1 MSIEK
6 TMKIVDR
13 QIPKT
18 QDAKIRAH
26 NFDEV
31 SYGYDYETALI
42 EAERCLH
49 CKDAKC
55 VAGCPV
61 GVNIPAFI
69 SKLHEGDILGAG
81 EIIKLNNALPAI
93 CGRVCPQESQCEARC
108 VRGMSDKLGGAVAI
122 GALERFVADY
132 CLEHAQPLLRAPYN
146 GKNVA
151 VIGSGPAGLTCA
163 GLLAKF
169 GCKVTVFEAFHKAG
183 GVLVYGIPEFRL
195 PKVLVEKEID
205 TLRELGVDIVV
216 NTVIGKTIMIDEL
229 LSEYDAIFI
238 GTGAGLPMFMNI
250 PGESLNGVYTANEY
264 LTRVNLMKA
273 YDKSSDTPIVVGK
286 KVVVV
291 GAGNVAMD
299 AARTAIRLGAESV
312 KVVYRRSRA
321 EMPARREEIDHAEEE
336 GIELVLLTNPIE
348 IIGNGKVE
356 GVKCVKMQLG
366 EPDKSG
372 RRRPITVEGS
382 EFLIEADQVIMS
394 LGTTPNPLLKKSTD
408 KLETTTRGTIIVD
421 EETLESSIPNVYAGG
436 DVVTGAATVILAM
449 SAGKKA
455 ANSILE
461 RLNVR

>member
-1 MSIEK
+1 
-6 TMKIVDR
+6 MKIVDR
-13 QIPKT
+13 QIPNM
-18 QDAKIRAH
+18 QEAKVRAC
-26 NFDEV
+26 NFKEV
-31 SYGYDYETALI
+31 NLGYDYETALI

-49 CKDAKC
+49 CKDARC

-81 EIIKLNNALPAI
+81 EIIKLNNSLPAI
-93 CGRVCPQESQCEARC
+93 CGRVCPQESQCEAKC

-122 GALERFVADY
+122 GALERVVADY
-132 CLEHAQPLLRAPYN
+132 SLEHSQPLLRAPFN
-146 GKNVA
+146 GKSVA

-163 GLLAKF
+163 GMLAKF
-169 GCKVTVFEAFHKAG
+169 GCKVTVYEAFHKAG

-205 TLRELGVDIVV
+205 TLRGLGVEIVL
-216 NTVIGKTIMIDEL
+216 NTVIGKTIMIEEL
-229 LSEYDAIFI
+229 LESNDAIFI

-250 PGESLNGVYTANEY
+250 PGESLNGVYSANEY

-273 YDKSSDTPIVVGK
+273 YDKNSPTPIVVGK

-299 AARTAIRLGAESV
+299 AARTALRLGAESV

-321 EMPARREEIDHAEEE
+321 EMPARREEIDPAEEE
-336 GIELVLLTNPIE
+336 GIQFILLTNPTE
-348 IIGNGKVE
+348 IIGDKKVE
-356 GVKCVKMQLG
+356 GIKCVKMKLG
-366 EPDKSG
+366 EPDQTG
-372 RRRPITVEGS
+372 RRRPEVISGS
-382 EFLIEADQVIMS
+382 EFVIEADQVIMS

-408 KLETTTRGTIIVD
+408 KLQTTKRGTIIVN
-421 EETLESSIPNVYAGG
+421 EETLESSMPNVYAGG

>member
-1 MSIEK
+1 MSIER

-13 QIPKT
+13 QIPNM
-18 QDAKIRAH
+18 QEAKVRAC
-26 NFDEV
+26 NFMEV
-31 SYGYDYETALI
+31 NLGYDYETALV

-49 CKDAKC
+49 CKDARC

-69 SKLHEGDILGAG
+69 SKLHEGDIMGAG
-81 EIIKLNNALPAI
+81 EIIKLNNSLPAI
-93 CGRVCPQESQCEARC
+93 CGRVCPQESQCEAKC

-132 CLEHAQPLLRAPYN
+132 CLEHSQPLLRAPFN
-146 GKNVA
+146 GKSVA

-163 GLLAKF
+163 GMLAKF
-169 GCKVTVFEAFHKAG
+169 GCKVTVYEAFHKAG

-205 TLRELGVDIVV
+205 TLRGLGVEIVL
-216 NTVIGKTIMIDEL
+216 NTVIGKTIMIEEL
-229 LSEYDAIFI
+229 LENNDAIFI

-250 PGESLNGVYTANEY
+250 PGESLNGVYSANEY

-273 YDKSSDTPIVVGK
+273 YDPNSPTPIVVGK

-336 GIELVLLTNPIE
+336 GIEFILLTNPTE
-348 IIGNGKVE
+348 IIGDKKVE
-356 GVKCVKMQLG
+356 GIKCVKMKLG
-366 EPDKSG
+366 EPDQTG
-372 RRRPITVEGS
+372 RRRPEVVSGS
-382 EFLIEADQVIMS
+382 EFVIESDQVIMS

-408 KLETTTRGTIIVD
+408 KLQTTKRGTIIVN
-421 EETLESSIPNVYAGG
+421 EETLESSMPNVYAGG

>member
-1 MSIEK
+1 
-6 TMKIVDR
+6 MKIVER
-13 QIPKT
+13 QNVNT
-18 QDAKIRAH
+18 QDAKLRAK
-26 NFDEV
+26 NFSEV
-31 SYGYDYETALI
+31 SLGYDYETALI

-69 SKLHEGDILGAG
+69 SKLHDGDILGAG
-81 EIIKLNNALPAI
+81 EIIKLNNSLPAV
-93 CGRVCPQESQCEARC
+93 CGRVCPQESQCEAKC

-132 CLEHAQPLLRAPYN
+132 CLEHSQPLLRAPYN
-146 GKNVA
+146 GKKVA
-151 VIGSGPAGLTCA
+151 IIGSGPAGLTCA
-163 GLLAKF
+163 GMLAKF
-169 GCKVTVFEAFHKAG
+169 GCKVTIYEAFHKAG

-205 TLRELGVDIVV
+205 TLRELGVEIVL
-216 NTVIGKTIMIDEL
+216 NTVIGKTIMLDEL
-229 LSEYDAIFI
+229 LDEYDALFV

-321 EMPARREEIDHAEEE
+321 EMPARAEEIDHAEEE
-336 GIELVLLTNPIE
+336 GIELVLLTNPVE
-348 IIGNGKVE
+348 IMGDKKVE
-356 GVKCVKMQLG
+356 GVKCIKMQLG

-372 RRRPITVEGS
+372 RRRPVPIEGS
-382 EFLIEADQVIMS
+382 EYVIEADQVIMS

-408 KLETTTRGTIIVD
+408 RLETTQKGTIIVD
-421 EETLESSIPNVYAGG
+421 ENLESSIPNVYAGG

>member
-1 MSIEK
+1 MSIER

-13 QIPKT
+13 QIPNMQEPKV
-18 QDAKIRAH
+18 RAC
-26 NFDEV
+26 NFKEV
-31 SYGYDYETALI
+31 NLGYDYETALI

-49 CKDAKC
+49 CKDARC

-81 EIIKLNNALPAI
+81 EIIKLNNSLPAI
-93 CGRVCPQESQCEARC
+93 CGRVCPQESQCEAKC

-132 CLEHAQPLLRAPYN
+132 CLEHSQPLLRAPFN
-146 GKNVA
+146 GKSVA

-163 GLLAKF
+163 GMLAKF
-169 GCKVTVFEAFHKAG
+169 GCKVTVYEAFHKAG

-205 TLRELGVDIVV
+205 TLRGLGVEIVL
-216 NTVIGKTIMIDEL
+216 NTVIGKTIMIEEL
-229 LSEYDAIFI
+229 LESNDAIFI

-250 PGESLNGVYTANEY
+250 PGESLNGVYSANEY

-273 YDKSSDTPIVVGK
+273 YDPNSPTPIVVGK

-336 GIELVLLTNPIE
+336 GIEFILLTNPTE
-348 IIGNGKVE
+348 IIGDKKVE
-356 GVKCVKMQLG
+356 GIKCVKMKLG
-366 EPDKSG
+366 EPDQTG
-372 RRRPITVEGS
+372 RRRPEVVSGS
-382 EFLIEADQVIMS
+382 EFVIEADQVIMS

-408 KLETTTRGTIIVD
+408 KLQTTKRGTIIVN
-421 EETLESSIPNVYAGG
+421 EETLESSMPNVYAGG

>member
-1 MSIEK
+1 MSIER

-18 QDAKIRAH
+18 QEPKVRAR

-31 SYGYDYETALI
+31 SLGYDYETALI

-49 CKDAKC
+49 CKDARC

-81 EIIKLNNALPAI
+81 EIIKLNNSLPAV
-93 CGRVCPQESQCEARC
+93 CGRVCPQETQCEAKC

-146 GKNVA
+146 GKKVA

-163 GLLAKF
+163 GMLAKF
-169 GCKVTVFEAFHKAG
+169 GCKVTVYEAFHKAG

-195 PKVLVEKEID
+195 PKVLVEREID
-205 TLRELGVDIVV
+205 TLRELGVDIVL
-216 NTVIGKTIMIDEL
+216 NTVIGKTIMIEEL
-229 LSEYDAIFI
+229 LEEYDAIFI

-286 KVVVV
+286 NVVVV

-321 EMPARREEIDHAEEE
+321 EMPARYEEIEHAEEE

-348 IIGNGKVE
+348 IVGEGKVE
-356 GVKCVKMQLG
+356 GVRCVKMALG

-372 RRRPITVEGS
+372 RRRPVAIEGS
-382 EFLIEADQVIMS
+382 EFFIEADQVIMS

-408 KLETTTRGTIIVD
+408 KLATTSKGTIVVN
-421 EETLESSIPNVYAGG
+421 EETLESSIKNVYAGG

>member
-1 MSIEK
+1 MSIER

-18 QDAKIRAH
+18 QEPKVRAR

-31 SYGYDYETALI
+31 SLGYDYETALI

-49 CKDAKC
+49 CKDARC

-81 EIIKLNNALPAI
+81 EIIKLNNSLPAV
-93 CGRVCPQESQCEARC
+93 CGRVCPQETQCEAKC

-146 GKNVA
+146 GKKVA

-163 GLLAKF
+163 GMLAKF
-169 GCKVTVFEAFHKAG
+169 GCKVTVYEAFHKAG

-195 PKVLVEKEID
+195 PKVLVEREID
-205 TLRELGVDIVV
+205 TLRELGVDIVL
-216 NTVIGKTIMIDEL
+216 NTVIGKTIMIEEL
-229 LSEYDAIFI
+229 LEEYDAIFI
-238 GTGAGLPMFMNI
+238 GTGAGLPMFMDI

-286 KVVVV
+286 NVVVV

-321 EMPARREEIDHAEEE
+321 EMPARYEEIEHAEEE

-348 IIGNGKVE
+348 IVGEGKVE
-356 GVKCVKMQLG
+356 GVRCVKMALG

-372 RRRPITVEGS
+372 RRRPVVIEGS
-382 EFLIEADQVIMS
+382 EFFIEADQVIMS

-408 KLETTTRGTIIVD
+408 KLATTLKGTIVVN
-421 EETLESSIPNVYAGG
+421 EETLESSIKNVYAGG

>member
-1 MSIEK
+1 MSIER

-13 QIPKT
+13 QIPNM
-18 QDAKIRAH
+18 QDAKVRAC
-26 NFDEV
+26 NFMEV
-31 SYGYDYETALI
+31 NQGYDYETALV

-81 EIIKLNNALPAI
+81 EIIKLNNSLPAV
-93 CGRVCPQESQCEARC
+93 CGRVCPQESQCEAKC

-132 CLEHAQPLLRAPYN
+132 CLEHSQPLLRAPFN
-146 GKNVA
+146 GKRVA

-163 GLLAKF
+163 GMLAKF
-169 GCKVTVFEAFHKAG
+169 GCKVTVYEAFHKAG

-205 TLRELGVDIVV
+205 TLRSLGVEIVL
-216 NTVIGKTIMIDEL
+216 NTVIGKTIMIEEL
-229 LSEYDAIFI
+229 LESNDAIFI

-250 PGESLNGVYTANEY
+250 PGESLNGVYSANEY

-273 YDKSSDTPIVVGK
+273 YDKNSPTPIVVGK

-336 GIELVLLTNPIE
+336 GIEFILLTNPTE
-348 IIGNGKVE
+348 IIGDKKVE
-356 GVKCVKMQLG
+356 GIKCVKMKLG
-366 EPDKSG
+366 EPDQTG
-372 RRRPITVEGS
+372 RRRPEVVSGS
-382 EFLIEADQVIMS
+382 EFVIDADQVIMS

-408 KLETTTRGTIIVD
+408 KLQTTKRGTIIVN
-421 EETLESSIPNVYAGG
+421 EETLESSMPNVYAGG